1 MGRMEKVER
10 RERTE
15 WTNNMNL
22 TQLMTGMPI
31 GEWKNTSQIKINQY
45 NNDGKAVQDGENI
58 IHEILKYSGSVVCGL
73 IQGGLAPM
81 RSVKIRDKTFVEKNI
96 SNFTDFFFLHF
107 SPLIFVFFRQFVFM
121 LLFNHCRHKLNFL
134 IRLEA
139 FDAIIIL
146 SFPLFLS

>member
-1 MGRMEKVER
+1 MLLRSFISVIRALLTVILPVIERTEKTEIMGKMEKVER

-22 TQLMTGMPI
+22 TQLMTGIPI

-45 NNDGKAVQDGENI
+45 NNDGKAVVDGENI

-81 RSVKIRDKTFVEKNI
+81 RSVKIRVK
-96 SNFTDFFFLHF
+96 
-107 SPLIFVFFRQFVFM
+107 IFV
-121 LLFNHCRHKLNFL
+121 
-134 IRLEA
+134 
-139 FDAIIIL
+139 
-146 SFPLFLS
+146 

>member
-22 TQLMTGMPI
+22 TQLMTGIPI

-45 NNDGKAVQDGENI
+45 NNDTKTVVDSENI
-58 IHEILKYSGSVVCGL
+58 VHEILKYSGGVVCGL

-81 RSVKIRDKTFVEKNI
+81 RSVKIRVK
-96 SNFTDFFFLHF
+96 
-107 SPLIFVFFRQFVFM
+107 IFV
-121 LLFNHCRHKLNFL
+121 
-134 IRLEA
+134 
-139 FDAIIIL
+139 
-146 SFPLFLS
+146 

>member
-45 NNDGKAVQDGENI
+45 NNDGKAVLDGENI
-58 IHEILKYSGSVVCGL
+58 IHEILKYSGGVVCGL

-81 RSVKIRDKTFVEKNI
+81 RSVDICDKMFV
-96 SNFTDFFFLHF
+96 
-107 SPLIFVFFRQFVFM
+107 
-121 LLFNHCRHKLNFL
+121 
-134 IRLEA
+134 
-139 FDAIIIL
+139 
-146 SFPLFLS
+146 